1 MQDRQKKIS
10 GHEDV
15 KVLFTYLRV
24 IGIREAGLDEKSQQS
39 ITVYYINANFGEI
52 VAVDIKSNIAGSKPR
67 DLRDVRKYLVNPVNP
82 V

>member
-1 MQDRQKKIS
+1 MQDRQKRIS

-24 IGIREAGLDEKSQQS
+24 IGISEAGLDEKSQQS
-39 ITVYYINANFGEI
+39 ITVYYKNANFGEI
-52 VAVDIKSNIAGSKPR
+52 VAVDIMSNIAGSKPR